1 MPATQLT
8 LQSVVKLSSG
18 YTMPLLGYGVFRN
31 FDAKPGVLEALK
43 AGYRHID
50 SAQVYGNEAQCGEAI
65 RESGIPRGELFITSK
80 ILGENHG
87 YENTLKL
94 VDESLQKFGLDYLDL
109 FLVHDPKSGKK
120 LRLETYKALLELRD
134 AGKIRSVGVSNYS
147 DKHLEEIRDAGME
160 LPTVNQLEIH
170 PFCQHKPIVDYCNKN
185 NIVVQAYCPL
195 VQAVKGKI
203 DHPVIVSIAKQYGRE
218 PAQIFI
224 RWSLQ
229 RGFVPLPK
237 TSTPK
242 RIWSNSQV
250 YDFSL
255 DEQAMKQ
262 IDELD
267 QGQAVPPS
275 ELTLHEQIT
284 FAMALSLNSVVKL
297 SSGRDLQSICTI
309 ECYTMPLLGFGVYQN
324 YSAKPA
330 VLEAFKAGYRHV
342 DSAQVYRNE
351 ADVGAAVQ
359 ESGIPRGDVFITS
372 KVVSKNHGYEKAL
385 SGIDESLQKFGFDY
399 IDLFLIHD
407 PLSGSELRIA
417 TWKALLAARDAGKVR
432 SVGVSNY
439 SDKHIEEI
447 RQAGLELPA
456 VNQVELHPF
465 CQQKP
470 IVEYCNKHN
479 IVVQAYCPILRGKM
493 DDETI
498 QSIAKK
504 HDRDPAHILI
514 RWSLQRGFV
523 PLPKSATPSRIHSNA
538 NVYDFAL
545 DEEDMDKL
553 NGLDRG
559 ADGAISW
566 NPVGAS

>member
-18 YTMPLLGYGVFRN
+18 EYSIASNIEFNDIGYTMPLLGFGVFQN
-31 FDAKPGVLEALK
+31 FDAKPAVLEALK

-50 SAQVYGNEAQCGEAI
+50 SAQVYKNEAQCGEAI
-65 RESGIPRGELFITSK
+65 RESGISRNEIFLTSK

-87 YENTLKL
+87 YENTFKL
-94 VDESLQKFGLDYLDL
+94 VNESLKKFGLDYLDL

-242 RIWSNSQV
+242 RIWSNAQV

-255 DEQAMKQ
+255 DEETMKR
-262 IDELD
+262 IDDLD
-267 QGQAVPPS
+267 QGQAGY
-275 ELTLHEQIT
+275 
-284 FAMALSLNSVVKL
+284 A
-297 SSGRDLQSICTI
+297 
-309 ECYTMPLLGFGVYQN
+309 MPLLGFGVYQN

-439 SDKHIEEI
+439 SEKHIEEI